1 MLRFSKVRVCVRPVA
16 VLSGC
21 HVGGGGAIQ
30 ETSVPRVCA
39 TVPHPPLLHPPTSPP
54 LSLRHV
60 CQGSHWSPRR
70 VENSPRSAQDIRSS
84 LYTDTYVCMYL
95 WMKDPLCPTII
106 LVLLWTRDTS
116 VSLTQSWHCTTLRLW
131 VPCYTLKPT
140 SVHICISFKYNTVIP
155 LSGGPSIST
164 IVCQF
169 SARRWRE

>member
-16 VLSGC
+16 VLSGG

-84 LYTDTYVCMYL
+84 LYTDTYVCTV
-95 WMKDPLCPTII
+95 PLNEGSSLPYNH
-106 LVLLWTRDTS
+106 TS
-116 VSLTQSWHCTTLRLW
+116 SPLNKRHLC
-131 VPCYTLKPT
+131 VPCSELTLYYIKAMGT
-140 SVHICISFKYNTVIP
+140 MLYSETHFRAHLHIF
-155 LSGGPSIST
+155 
-164 IVCQF
+164 
-169 SARRWRE
+169 